1 MGRKFPRAL
10 GQWSTAG
17 AVVVA
22 GLLLRLYRLDN
33 QSVWSDEA
41 FSLSATR
48 LPLPQ
53 MQEKIVE
60 FSWNHPPLHYLLL
73 HVWLRWFGFGPW
85 QARLLSVL
93 FGTLAVAMMYLLA
106 RYVFDRRTAVVAASL
121 LAVSQLGV
129 MYAQE
134 ARPYAQLLF
143 FVLCSILLFVVALWE
158 RRTAAWWGFVVAA
171 TAMIYTHYYGGLVLA
186 ALLLYT
192 WLCGRWRGLRI
203 RWIVPGVV
211 VAALPGMLWAGSG
224 VIARGLHSNVGA
236 AQPPWFAVYWWTPLA
251 SINDF
256 NNGRFAGLHA
266 PPPLWTFVAGA
277 LLFSV
282 PGLLALRSLFPWAPS
297 TQGSPSES
305 ERTLLLLILCALPL
319 GLVWALGLLNVQY
332 DVRYVLFCILPYYM
346 LVARGLSGLR
356 TAATRTGWTTLALAY
371 GVCALRANYFVPY
384 KENYRDA
391 LAYVADKYRAG
402 DCCVF
407 LPFERMPLEW
417 AIYHGDAPPPRMA
430 TLETIA
436 SGEASCDRVW
446 LITYRR
452 VQWAIEQDEGGE
464 RSLQATHS
472 RVSEREYFWVNV
484 ALYTERSRPSGS

>member
-1 MGRKFPRAL
+1 MGRKLRRAL
-10 GQWSTAG
+10 GQWAIPG
-17 AVVVA
+17 AIVVA
-22 GLLLRLYRLDN
+22 GLLLRLYHLDH

-41 FSLSATR
+41 FSLTATR
-48 LPLPQ
+48 LPLAQ

-85 QARLLSVL
+85 QARLLSVV
-93 FGTLAVAMMYLLA
+93 FGTLAVAMLYLLV
-106 RYVFDRRTAVVAASL
+106 RYLFDRRTAVIAASL
-121 LAVSQLGV
+121 LVVSQLGV

-143 FVLCSILLFVVALWE
+143 LVPCTILLFLIALWE
-158 RRTAAWWGFVVAA
+158 RRSTAWWGFVLVA
-171 TAMIYTHYYGGLVLA
+171 TAMIYTHYYGVLVLA
-186 ALLLYT
+186 ALFLYALACGYRRSLRAQWLL
-192 WLCGRWRGLRI
+192 
-203 RWIVPGVV
+203 PAAV
-211 VAALPGMLWAGSG
+211 VAAVPGILWATSG
-224 VIARGLHSNVGA
+224 VIGRGLHSHVVA

-266 PPPLWTFVAGA
+266 PPPLWTFVAGG

-282 PGLLALRSLFPWAPS
+282 PGLLALRPLLSRDAA
-297 TQGSPSES
+297 TATART
-305 ERTLLLLILCALPL
+305 ERERALLLLLLCALPL
-319 GLVWALGLLNVQY
+319 LLVWALGLLNVQY
-332 DVRYVLFCILPYYM
+332 DVRYVLFCILPYYL
-346 LVARGLSGLR
+346 LVARGLSRLR
-356 TAATRTGWTTLALAY
+356 TPLARTLWATLALAY
-371 GVCALRANYFVPY
+371 GLGALRANYFVPY

-391 LAYVADKYRAG
+391 LAYLASAYRAG

-417 AIYHGDAPPPRMA
+417 TVYQGDAPPPRMA

-452 VQWAIEQDEGGE
+452 VQWAIQRDEDGE

-484 ALYTERSRPSGS
+484 ALYTERSRAAGS